1 MARRMNC
8 LHARGLAQYVLTSY
22 EVAQGPPRCSPL
34 GSATLL
40 SLQVARVSGPVRA
53 ARLCLPQLG
62 SLVARSC
69 VCIPALPPHEGVA
82 RGQQH
87 STRNQLCSPTKVAR
101 INGTVA
107 VLPTS
112 VGENKENKP
121 DCQDKL
127 KEKLSPLVCDELALR
142 VYSSAFHRT
151 PSLFHPPSWYHHS
164 LREWTIP
171 PGVLTSKGYG

>member
-22 EVAQGPPRCSPL
+22 EVAQGPPWCSQL

-69 VCIPALPPHEGVA
+69 VCSPALPPHEGLA

-107 VLPTS
+107 VFSIIPS
-112 VGENKENKP
+112 P
-121 DCQDKL
+121 DCFARAVVAGRNRPVD
-127 KEKLSPLVCDELALR
+127 C
-142 VYSSAFHRT
+142 
-151 PSLFHPPSWYHHS
+151 
-164 LREWTIP
+164 
-171 PGVLTSKGYG
+171 GVQNNSQLGY